1 MLPQRHTRA
10 PWRDEDEGYAPSPG
24 RGRYSLSTLAGSPD
38 APVVDLAGLDTAL
51 RNDDSVVLSPQGD
64 GDDQGSGD
72 TASGQKAGATGNQTA
87 VRPMCRIGEKQLLM
101 QLVQEYTPEGTRETK
116 ARARVWLD
124 LAKRML
130 IPTEVTVTE
139 DAEDIVVTVDYQRGR
154 DTVAMDKLVDTCQRL
169 VRDAKKKIE
178 KEQRDAPKKTGE
190 GTVDPEEPSE
200 EAMKSSLEHHTALA
214 VQYDLYA
221 KEQSM
226 SKGKVAKEHA
236 EWAGSTRNSN
246 TEDIFS
252 LRGGRGGGGR
262 GGGGRGGGGRAAGG
276 RGAGARGA
284 GARGAG
290 ARGAGA
296 RGAGARGAG
305 ARGAGARGAGG
316 ASAGGRGA
324 GARGTG
330 GASAGG
336 RGAGARGAGGASGG
350 GRGGMSST
358 GGRPGGRGSRGASNH
373 RRPGGEED
381 WETAEFFAPRR
392 GALEAAAAGELT
404 VDLLPEEGDWEE
416 EVDLAAADDQEAQM
430 LSGGKLGRQYRD
442 GANGSARKQVFRGNP
457 EAANAS
463 VGEQIAAG
471 FDFLFRRDEREE
483 QRLREEREERAA
495 RLAAGGAGGDA
506 ASARLDRMEA
516 KVEDQNGKLD
526 KLLEL
531 VGRSNGMQQPAPQ
544 FGVAGFH
551 SAMYPGPVGPW
562 PPQSSGT
569 GLDGGGGSS
578 GWIHGAA
585 GAPRTAPPPST
596 TAGGQAELPGFLS
609 AERGAGNRPAERGGA
624 SAGSV
629 GDGGARASGQGAMAP
644 TQSSAIRVSRK
655 RVGGASGA
663 QTSTGGVAGFGRTA
677 AKRSRGGSIRD
688 AGT

>member
-1 MLPQRHTRA
+1 MSPQRHTWA
-10 PWRDEDEGYAPSPG
+10 PWGDEDEGHAPSPG

-38 APVVDLAGLDTAL
+38 VPVVDLAGLDTAL
-51 RNDDSVVLSPQGD
+51 RNDDIVVLSPQGD

-116 ARARVWLD
+116 ARARVWFD
-124 LAKRML
+124 IAKRML
-130 IPTEVTVTE
+130 IPTEVTGTE
-139 DAEDIVVTVDYQRGR
+139 DAEDTVVTVDYQQRGR
-154 DTVAMDKLVDTCQRL
+154 MSSDTVAMDKLVDTCQRL
-169 VRDAKKKIE
+169 VGDAKKKIE
-178 KEQRDAPKKTGE
+178 KEQRDAPKKMGE

-252 LRGGRGGGGR
+252 LRGARRG
-262 GGGGRGGGGRAAGG
+262 
-276 RGAGARGA
+276 
-284 GARGAG
+284 
-290 ARGAGA
+290 
-296 RGAGARGAG
+296 
-305 ARGAGARGAGG
+305 GG

-324 GARGTG
+324 GG
-330 GASAGG
+330 
-336 RGAGARGAGGASGG
+336 RGAGGASGR

-430 LSGGKLGRQYRD
+430 LSGGKLGRRYRD
-442 GANGSARKQVFRGNP
+442 GANGSATKQVFRGNP

-483 QRLREEREERAA
+483 ERLREEREERAA

-578 GWIHGAA
+578 GWIQGAA
-585 GAPRTAPPPST
+585 GAPRTAPPPLT

-609 AERGAGNRPAERGGA
+609 AEKGAGNRPAERGGA

-629 GDGGARASGQGAMAP
+629 GGGGARVSGQGAMAP
-644 TQSSAIRVSRK
+644 TQSSAIRVN
-655 RVGGASGA
+655 
-663 QTSTGGVAGFGRTA
+663 
-677 AKRSRGGSIRD
+677 
-688 AGT
+688 

>member
-1 MLPQRHTRA
+1 MSPQRHTRA
-10 PWRDEDEGYAPSPG
+10 PWRDEDEGYTPSPG

-38 APVVDLAGLDTAL
+38 APVVDLAGLDTTL

-124 LAKRML
+124 IAKRML

-139 DAEDIVVTVDYQRGR
+139 DAEDTVVTVDYQRGR

-169 VRDAKKKIE
+169 VRDARKKIE
-178 KEQRDAPKKTGE
+178 KEQRDALKKTGE
-190 GTVDPEEPSE
+190 GTVEPEEPSE

-252 LRGGRGGGGR
+252 LRGGRGGR
-262 GGGGRGGGGRAAGG
+262 GRAAGG
-276 RGAGARGA
+276 
-284 GARGAG
+284 
-290 ARGAGA
+290 RGAGA

-324 GARGTG
+324 GG
-330 GASAGG
+330 
-336 RGAGARGAGGASGG
+336 RGAGGASGR

-416 EVDLAAADDQEAQM
+416 EVDLAAADDQKAQM
-430 LSGGKLGRQYRD
+430 FYGGKLGRQYRD

-483 QRLREEREERAA
+483 ERLREEREERAA
-495 RLAAGGAGGDA
+495 RLAAGGARGDA

-551 SAMYPGPVGPW
+551 SAMYPGLVGPW

-644 TQSSAIRVSRK
+644 TQ
-655 RVGGASGA
+655 
-663 QTSTGGVAGFGRTA
+663 
-677 AKRSRGGSIRD
+677 
-688 AGT
+688 